1 MTPAPST
8 IPSSVQPGLRL
19 QHYELIREL
28 SGHGLGQSFLARDTR
43 LGRRVTLKLL
53 PTRDDGFTQRILTEA
68 RAAARCAHE
77 NIATLHEAGQ
87 YEDGPFLV
95 LEHLQGQSLRE
106 HSQGQRLPSVRAI
119 ELMVPVIRALACAH
133 EQGLVHHALTPDNI
147 VVTDSGGIKVLDL
160 GIARV
165 FQTGEPWGDT
175 AQEALSGGLLD
186 DDGKDLTSRGTL
198 PRTLEYLSPEQWG
211 QGGPVDHL
219 TDIWAVGIILFE
231 LLVGQHP
238 LGPLRGPELAVTA
251 RLDLRMPPLR
261 TLAPGLPRELAAAV
275 DRCLLKSRDQRC
287 PDAGILLRALEPF
300 LPKRFRPEPRPDTS
314 PYVGLAPFQEADADR
329 FFGRTREI
337 ATLVH
342 RLHYQPLVTVAGP
355 AGAGKTSLVR
365 AGLLPT
371 LERSGTPWETF
382 TLRPGAAPLAA
393 LAQVVEPL
401 VGSSQSIEQDIQE
414 QFQREE
420 RLRAEPGYVGSVLRD
435 RARRQRRKIL
445 LFVDQFEELYTR
457 VPDARERAAFTACLA
472 DLADDATSPIRVV
485 LCVRSNFLDRVPED
499 ERFMAE
505 LAQGI
510 FFLGA
515 PTRDGLRDA
524 LVRPAELAG
533 YRFETPSLVD
543 DLLAHLETTPGAL
556 PLLQF
561 AATWL
566 WESRDT
572 RDKLLT
578 RDAHEAMGGIPHA
591 LASHADR
598 VLAGLS
604 TRERA
609 LTRLLSTRLVTPERT
624 RALVMVQELCEL
636 TDDTAELRRL
646 LEHLVR
652 ARLLVMHSAGDEPDT
667 AVELVHESL
676 IHDWPTLRH
685 WLNEGQED
693 AAFLKHLGQ
702 AARQWQEGGR
712 DRRLLWRGE
721 WVEEARRFQR
731 RAHGVLP
738 ALQRDFLEAVFT
750 HEQRRLRRERA
761 LLVGGVAVLGLV
773 LLALALMF
781 LREARTEAEY
791 QAAAARAAEEMA
803 HGAETLARDAQVQA
817 HAAEKRALSELAERQ
832 ARELERSKEQ
842 SAQEEAHRRMERAHE
857 ALRLVHEEW
866 VAAVRRERTAL
877 ETIERMRGPRGSARM
892 REARRE
898 AVRAGRKLDALLRQ
912 EQARSTPLVQ
922 REKGR

>member
-1 MTPAPST
+1 MTPAPSRN
-8 IPSSVQPGLRL
+8 PSSIQPGLRL

-28 SGHGLGQSFLARDTR
+28 SGRGMGQSYLARDTR

-53 PTRDDGFTQRILTEA
+53 PTRDDGLTQHVLAEA
-68 RAAARCAHE
+68 RAIARCAHE
-77 NIATLHEAGQ
+77 NIATVHDVGQ

-106 HSQGQRLPSVRAI
+106 HTHEQRLSSVRAV

-133 EQGLVHHALTPDNI
+133 AQGLVHHALTPENI
-147 VVTDSGGIKVLDL
+147 VVTDSGTIKVLDF
-160 GIARV
+160 GMTRM
-165 FQTGEPWGDT
+165 FQAGEPWEG
-175 AQEALSGGLLD
+175 ASGEALAGGLLD
-186 DDGKDLTSRGTL
+186 DDGKDLTCRGTL
-198 PRTLEYLSPEQWG
+198 PSTLEYLSPEQWG
-211 QGGPVDHL
+211 QDGPVDHL

-231 LLVGQHP
+231 LLAGQHP

-251 RLDLRMPPLR
+251 RLDLRLPPLR

-287 PDAGILLRALEPF
+287 PDAPTLLRALEPF
-300 LPKRFRPEPRPDTS
+300 LPKRFNPEPRLDTT

-342 RLHYQPLVTVAGP
+342 RLHYQPMVTVAGP
-355 AGAGKTSLVR
+355 ASSGKTSLVL

-371 LERSGTPWETF
+371 LKRSGTPWETF
-382 TLRPGAAPLAA
+382 VLRPGADPLAA

-401 VGSSQSIEQDIQE
+401 VGSSQSIEQDLQE
-414 QFQREE
+414 QFQRVE
-420 RLRAEPGYVGSVLRD
+420 RLRLEPGYVGRVLRD
-435 RARRQRRKIL
+435 SARRQPRKIL
-445 LFVDQFEELYTR
+445 LVVDQLEELYTR

-472 DLADDATSPIRVV
+472 GLADDATSPIRVV

-515 PTRDGLRDA
+515 PTRDGLHDA

-543 DLLAHLETTPGAL
+543 DMLAHLETTQGAL
-556 PLLQF
+556 PLMQF

-578 RDAHEAMGGIPHA
+578 RDALEAMGGITHA

-604 TRERA
+604 ARERA
-609 LTRLLSTRLVTPERT
+609 LTRTLSMRLVTPERT
-624 RALVMVQELCEL
+624 RALVMMQELCEL
-636 TDDTAELRRL
+636 TDDPAEPRRL
-646 LEHLVR
+646 IEHLVR
-652 ARLLVMHSAGDEPDT
+652 ARLLVLHSGGDESDT

-685 WLNEGQED
+685 WLDEGLED
-693 AAFLKHLGQ
+693 TTFLKHLSQ
-702 AARQWQEGGR
+702 AARQWQESGR
-712 DRRLLWRGE
+712 ARRLLWRGE

-731 RAHGVLP
+731 RAHGAMS

-750 HEQRRLRRERA
+750 HEQRRLRRARA
-761 LLVGGVAVLGLV
+761 LLVGGMTLLGLV
-773 LLALALMF
+773 LLALALVL

-803 HGAETLARDAQVQA
+803 QGAETLARDAQAQA
-817 HAAEKRALSELAERQ
+817 HAAEKRALRDLAELQ
-832 ARELERSKEQ
+832 ARELKRSKEQ
-842 SAQEEAHRRMERAHE
+842 VAQEEAHRRLALAHE
-857 ALRLVHEEW
+857 ALRLTHEEW
-866 VAAVRRERTAL
+866 VAAVRRERAAL
-877 ETIERMRGPRGSARM
+877 TTIERLRGSRGSARV

-898 AVRAGRKLDALLRQ
+898 AIRAGRKLDALLQR
-912 EQARSTPLVQ
+912 EQTRSAPLVQ
-922 REKGR
+922 RGKGR